1 MSIMRNLYYEFR
13 ESVMVQSEKKE
24 SIIKY
29 KLIYTVLILLV
40 YLLGKSLPLYMID
53 LSEYVQTNVD
63 AEALLVQAISG
74 DIYQCSMFA
83 LGISPYMIASIIVQL
98 ISSLRSSDSKARVSP
113 KKMNRMTLA
122 FTFVIAVF
130 QALNQVQNLKFR
142 VTGDQLLAAQVV
154 VVFEMVAGVMVILW
168 LSSRNKQYGIG
179 GQSALIFVN
188 VIDGII
194 ATLQGHSIQKL
205 LVPLVVSFVVMVVM
219 VIMENAEKR
228 IPVQRIS
235 IHNIYADKNYL
246 AIKLNPIGVMP
257 AMFSTAFF
265 MLPQLLIAGL
275 KWLFPKNAEV
285 LWWQENMALS
295 KPLGIAVYIL
305 ILYCLTIGFSRVFV
319 NPREIT
325 EQFLKS
331 GDSIRNLH
339 AGRDTR
345 KYLSRTINRISFLSA
360 TVMSLCLGSPMI
372 LQMMGD
378 FDSTLV
384 TLPSSIMML
393 TGIWCN
399 LYREI
404 VAIKDLEA
412 YKPFV

>member
-1 MSIMRNLYYEFR
+1 MI
-13 ESVMVQSEKKE
+13 QSKKKE
-24 SIIKY
+24 NILRY

-40 YLLGKSLPLYMID
+40 YLLGKSLPLYMVD
-53 LSEYVQTNVD
+53 LSAYVHTDLN
-63 AEALLVQAISG
+63 AEDLLVQSISG
-74 DIYQCSMFA
+74 DIYQCSLFA
-83 LGISPYMIASIIVQL
+83 LGISPYMIASVIVQM
-98 ISSLRSSDSKARVSP
+98 ISSFKRSDFKVKVSP

-122 FTFVIAVF
+122 LTLMLAMF
-130 QALNQVQNLKFR
+130 QALVQVQNLQFR
-142 VTGDQLLAAQVV
+142 VVGDMLILAQIVA
-154 VVFEMVAGVMVILW
+154 VFEMIAGAMIILW

-188 VIDGII
+188 IIDGIF
-194 ATLQGHSIQKL
+194 ATLSGHEIKNL
-205 LVPLVVSFVVMVVM
+205 AVSFAVSLIVMVVM
-219 VIMENAEKR
+219 IIMENAEKR

-265 MLPQLLIAGL
+265 MVPQLLLTGL
-275 KWLFPKNAEV
+275 NWIFQDNIYII
-285 LWWQENMALS
+285 WWQENMALS
-295 KPLGIAVYIL
+295 KPLGIVVYIV
-305 ILYCLTIGFSRVFV
+305 ILYGLTIGFSRVFV

-331 GDSIRNLH
+331 GDSILNLH

-345 KYLSRTINRISFLSA
+345 KYLSRVINRISFLSA
-360 TVMSLCLGSPMI
+360 TVMSICLVIPMI
-372 LQMMGD
+372 LQLVGH
-378 FDSTLV
+378 FDNILT

-412 YKPFV
+412 YKPFI